1 MANQTLPDFQK
12 LVVDYHRKLTNG
24 QRADL
29 RKADE
34 PDALLDIPA
43 FYYLLQSTGLKP
55 GLQAGR
61 LIYFLPYVGHK
72 EGTGSMG
79 SQMQKQDISEKRLV
93 QVVRADSP
101 DDLVYLRRLA
111 IQMKATVDWEDFG
124 KMLFYWGKNAKRQLL
139 QDYYL
144 RTQKETNQQ
153 TS

>member
-1 MANQTLPDFQK
+1 MAKQTLPDFQK
-12 LVVDYHRKLTNG
+12 LVVGYHHKLTNG

-61 LIYFLPYVGHK
+61 LIYFLPYVNHK
-72 EGTGSMG
+72 EGAKSMG
-79 SQMQKQDISEKRLV
+79 LQMQQQNISEKRLF
-93 QVVRADSP
+93 QVVRSETP

-111 IQMKATVDWEDFG
+111 IQMKPTVDWQEFG
-124 KMLFYWGKNAKRQLL
+124 RMLFYWGKNAKRQLL
-139 QDYYL
+139 QNYYL
-144 RTQKETNQQ
+144 HPQKETNKQ